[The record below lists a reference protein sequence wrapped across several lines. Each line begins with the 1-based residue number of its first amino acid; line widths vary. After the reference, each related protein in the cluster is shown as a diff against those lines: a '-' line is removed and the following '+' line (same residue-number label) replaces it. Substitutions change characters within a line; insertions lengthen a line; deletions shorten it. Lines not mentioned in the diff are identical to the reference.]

1 MNTTQNNGGPAFP
14 QASPEMV
21 ITGQSIEETQGM
33 SLRDYFAAH
42 APITGEWFLS
52 ARKQTDDPRVA
63 ARALVEWAYVYADAM
78 LAERAKGDAT

>member
-33 SLRDYFAAH
+33 SLRDYFAGMALQGLLAH
-42 APITGEWFLS
+42 IIGVEGANGRTSKYAE
-52 ARKQTDDPRVA
+52 
-63 ARALVEWAYVYADAM
+63 RAYCYADAM
-78 LAERAKGDAT
+78 LAARKEQP